1 MDQIM
6 EQTKT
11 RASSLSELE
20 ERLAAMF
27 TKEEIGKGLAFQLRS
42 TDVVITPYGK
52 CGTTWL
58 QQIVHTLRTRGDMD
72 FDDIS
77 RVVPWI
83 ETSPALGIDLEAEQR
98 ANPRAFK
105 SHLPYEAMPKGGKY
119 INSTRHPGDA
129 LYAMYKFMEGW
140 IVEPGAIN
148 LDDYARQR
156 FMKSREYW
164 QHLKSWWAQR
174 HQPNVLFLAYEQM
187 LADTE
192 GTITRIAEF
201 IGVPLDDDLMKLTL
215 EHTSLSYMLEHKDR
229 FDDLLMRK
237 HSEIRCSLP
246 EGGDASKVREGKSG
260 GYKSVLSPE
269 IIAELDEVWLEE
281 IAEPLGFNDYEAMI
295 ATLKQ

>member
-1 MDQIM
+1 M

-11 RASSLSELE
+11 RARSLNELE

-27 TKEEIGKGLAFQLRS
+27 TREEIGKGLAFQLRS

-105 SHLPYEAMPKGGKY
+105 SHLPYEPMPKGGKY
-119 INSTRHPGDA
+119 INSSRHPGDA

-140 IVEPGAIN
+140 LLEPGTVN
-148 LDDYARQR
+148 PDDYAKQR
-156 FMKSREYW
+156 FFKSREYW
-164 QHLKSWWAQR
+164 HHLKSWWAQR

-192 GTITRIAEF
+192 GTISRIAEF
-201 IGVPLDDDLMKLTL
+201 IDVPLDEDLMKLTL
-215 EHTSLSYMLEHKDR
+215 EHSSLSYMLEHKNR
-229 FDDLLMRK
+229 FDDVLMRT
-237 HSEIRCSLP
+237 HSETRCNLP
-246 EGGDASKVREGKSG
+246 LGGDASKVREGKVG
-260 GYKSVLSPE
+260 GYQSALSPAT
-269 IIAELDEVWLEE
+269 IAELND
-281 IAEPLGFNDYEAMI
+281 IA
-295 ATLKQ
+295 

>member
-1 MDQIM
+1 M
-6 EQTKT
+6 EKTKT
-11 RASSLSELE
+11 RARSLDELE
-20 ERLAAMF
+20 ERLGLMF
-27 TKEEIGKGLAFQLRS
+27 TREEIGKGLAFQLRS

-105 SHLPYEAMPKGGKY
+105 SHLPYEKMPKGGKY
-119 INSTRHPGDA
+119 INSARHPGDA

-140 IVEPGAIN
+140 LLEPGAVN
-148 LDDYARQR
+148 PNDYAQR
-156 FMKSREYW
+156 RFFKSREYW
-164 QHLKSWWAQR
+164 HHLKSWWAQR
-174 HQPNVLFLAYEQM
+174 HQSNVLFLAYEHM
-187 LADTE
+187 KEDIE

-201 IGVPLDDDLMKLTL
+201 IGVPLDDELMKLTL

-229 FDDLLMRK
+229 FDDVLMRT
-237 HSEIRCSLP
+237 HSEVRCNLP
-246 EGGDASKVREGKSG
+246 LGGDASKVREGKVG
-260 GYKSVLSPE
+260 GYKNVLSAE
-269 IIAELDEVWLEE
+269 IIAELDDIWAEE
-281 IAEPLGFNDYEAMI
+281 IAGPLGFKDYEAMI
-295 ATLKQ
+295 ATLK

>member
-1 MDQIM
+1 M